1 MRMLMYNRDAREDIR
16 GQAGTRPPGR
26 LLLGERPIELTPR
39 QKEILRLVRAHQPIT
54 GDQIAEMLGVSRPT
68 IRSDLSLLVM
78 LGQLDAKPRV
88 GYFLAD
94 PSPPSAPVPWRD
106 VRVGEVQSLPVIV
119 RETTTVHD
127 AVITMFLEDVGGLI
141 VADEDGRLQ
150 GVVSRKDF
158 LKFTLGNASAT
169 SLPVGMIMTRYP
181 HIETVTPHDRVVD
194 AAKRMI
200 EYKVDSLP
208 VVEPASEEGAP
219 PVVVGRITKTTLAR
233 LVAEWGTDWR

>member
-1 MRMLMYNRDAREDIR
+1 MRMLMYNRDTRDPIR
-16 GQAGTRPPGR
+16 GQAGARPPGR

-39 QKEILRLVRAHQPIT
+39 QKEILRLVQAHEPMT

-68 IRSDLSLLVM
+68 IRADLSLLVM
-78 LGQLDAKPRV
+78 LGHLHAKPRV
-88 GYFLAD
+88 GYFLAERAE
-94 PSPPSAPVPWRD
+94 PVAPAPWRD
-106 VRVGEVQSLPVIV
+106 LRVGEVQSIPVIV

-141 VADEDGRLQ
+141 VADEEGRLQ

-158 LKFTLGNASAT
+158 LKFTLGNAGAT

-181 HIETVTPHDRVVD
+181 HIETVTPDDLVID

-208 VVEPASEEGAP
+208 VVQSSSEDGKP
-219 PVVVGRITKTTLAR
+219 PIVVGRITKTTLAR
-233 LVAEWGTDWR
+233 LVAEWGTNWR